1 MGVDRKE
8 KGKKKKK
15 NNHRVIY
22 RRCEGEPQKIYR
34 HIWDKGRASDRG
46 EWIG

>member
-34 HIWDKGRASDRG
+34 HIWGKGKSER
-46 EWIG
+46 

>member
-1 MGVDRKE
+1 MGVDRQKRERGEKKE
-8 KGKKKKK
+8 EKK

-34 HIWDKGRASDRG
+34 HIWGKGKSER
-46 EWIG
+46 